1 MSGLGLL
8 NVEMES
14 SALFVVARQRGLRA
28 GMVCAVS
35 SNLVAGTS
43 VYDEE
48 AHRRLAVGW
57 GASVEAALE
66 AIVELAL

>member
-1 MSGLGLL
+1 M
-8 NVEMES
+8 
-14 SALFVVARQRGLRA
+14 
-28 GMVCAVS
+28 
-35 SNLVAGTS
+35 S